1 MPCMVL
7 RRSCI
12 SSFIVT
18 RAKELYAISP
28 IKEPIEAHLSIVGQR
43 WPLEARPASPA
54 SHLDR
59 FYIND
64 AGGEPMS
71 SRWSSWPAC
80 AAMTSVG

>member
-1 MPCMVL
+1 M
-7 RRSCI
+7 
-12 SSFIVT
+12 T

-43 WPLEARPASPA
+43 WPLEARRASPA
-54 SHLDR
+54 SQLDR
-59 FYIND
+59 FLIYD
-64 AGGEPMS
+64 AGGGPML